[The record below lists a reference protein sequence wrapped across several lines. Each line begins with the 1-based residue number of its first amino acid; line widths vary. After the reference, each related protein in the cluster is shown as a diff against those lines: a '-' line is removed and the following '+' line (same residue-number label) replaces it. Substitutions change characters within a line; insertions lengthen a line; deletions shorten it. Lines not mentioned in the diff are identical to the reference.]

1 MYVLLFYRDAFRA
14 AYRMLAANPRTN
26 CQQFVI
32 WVSDEEHGDNDVRC
46 EPGHYEYDGE
56 NYYYVPG
63 RLCDW
68 VDTYENLIGI
78 VEANTRNTNVS
89 V

>member
-1 MYVLLFYRDAFRA
+1 MLGAF
-14 AYRMLAANPRTN
+14 PRTG

-32 WVSDEEHGDNDVRC
+32 WVTDEEHGDNDVRC
-46 EPGHYEYDGE
+46 EPGRYESDSEG
-56 NYYYVPG
+56 NTNYVPG

-68 VDTYENLIGI
+68 VSTYERLINT

>member
-1 MYVLLFYRDAFRA
+1 
-14 AYRMLAANPRTN
+14 MLGTLPRTN

-32 WVSDEEHGDNDVRC
+32 WVTDEEHGDNDVRC
-46 EPGHYEYDGE
+46 EPGHYERQGDAYV
-56 NYYYVPG
+56 YVPG

-68 VDTYENLIGI
+68 VNTYENLIST
-78 VEANTRNTNVS
+78 VEANTRNRAVS

>member
-1 MYVLLFYRDAFRA
+1 MLN
-14 AYRMLAANPRTN
+14 AYPRTD

-32 WVSDEEHGDNDVRC
+32 WVTDEEHNDNDVRC
-46 EPGHYEYDGE
+46 EPGHYERQGRDSYV
-56 NYYYVPG
+56 YVPG

-68 VDTYENLIGI
+68 VATYERLIST

-89 V
+89 M